1 MSTRNPIEHKRYE
14 GNRDSQSMVFRS
26 SRGIDFPMVD
36 LAGIVYY
43 PRYWDLAHVFFEEI
57 WEPLCGISY
66 PAVLKEKRLALP
78 LVHSEATF
86 HKPMIY
92 GDVAHCE
99 ISIIKMGKTSISWR
113 FRIHNQSNELC
124 WSAIQTTVCTSM
136 DSIGEKLEI
145 PTWVREGLDRIL
157 E

>member
-1 MSTRNPIEHKRYE
+1 
-14 GNRDSQSMVFRS
+14 MVFRS
-26 SRGIDFPMVD
+26 SRRIDFPMVD

-57 WEPLCGISY
+57 WESLCGVSY

-92 GDVAHCE
+92 GDVQIWILLVRNWTSQCGLEKAWTAFWNE
-99 ISIIKMGKTSISWR
+99 IR
-113 FRIHNQSNELC
+113 
-124 WSAIQTTVCTSM
+124 V
-136 DSIGEKLEI
+136 
-145 PTWVREGLDRIL
+145 
-157 E
+157 